1 MDRRPQA
8 LVALLLFVVLTGAAI
23 AVSGSR
29 PGGDAQGDLPW
40 LLQAAAYLCAA
51 VGGAL
56 LLMGQDPAAKRN
68 GGIVLGVTV
77 VLALVDALTA
87 GSDGAD
93 IGAGLARL
101 VGLVVLAYVI
111 TRLSLAVSASR
122 RSAS

>member
-1 MDRRPQA
+1 VDRRPQA
-8 LVALLLFVVLTGAAI
+8 LVALLLFVVLTGASI

-29 PGGDAQGDLPW
+29 PANDPGDLPW
-40 LLQAAAYLCAA
+40 VLQVAAYLVA
-51 VGGAL
+51 VAGGVL
-56 LLMGQDPAAKRN
+56 LLLGQDPTAKRI

-87 GSDGAD
+87 GQDGAN

-101 VGLVVLAYVI
+101 VGLVVLAYAI
-111 TRLSLAVSASR
+111 TRLSLAVSAAR